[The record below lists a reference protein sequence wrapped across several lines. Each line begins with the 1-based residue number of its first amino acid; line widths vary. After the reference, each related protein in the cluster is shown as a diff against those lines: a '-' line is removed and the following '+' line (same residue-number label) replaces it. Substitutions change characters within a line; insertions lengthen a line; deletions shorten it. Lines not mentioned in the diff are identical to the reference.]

1 MTGLRWVGRR
11 FGLTGVPGV
20 PARDLSAEEVERYGG
35 EAHLVSLAGGR
46 LYEKPASS
54 EIRRSRTAKAKMER
68 PAAEDKMLRLAAED
82 KENETWETED

>member
-1 MTGLRWVGRR
+1 MTGLRWVGNRH
-11 FGLTGVPGV
+11 GLIGAPGI

-54 EIRRSRTAKAKMER
+54 EIRRSRTAKMER
-68 PAAEDKMLRLAAED
+68 PAAEDKMLRGAAED
-82 KENETWETED
+82 KESKTWETED